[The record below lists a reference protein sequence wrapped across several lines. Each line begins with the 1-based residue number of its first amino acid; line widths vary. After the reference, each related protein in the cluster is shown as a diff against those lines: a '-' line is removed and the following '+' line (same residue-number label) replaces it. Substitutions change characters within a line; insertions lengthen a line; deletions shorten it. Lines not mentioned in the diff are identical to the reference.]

1 MGKKW
6 CAATTV
12 PNSMPDGEN
21 FQTAWIVDFFT
32 AVPVY
37 TVEAVQAF
45 TADTLFA

>member
-1 MGKKW
+1 
-6 CAATTV
+6 
-12 PNSMPDGEN
+12 MPDGEN

-45 TADTLFA
+45 TADTLFCMNIPRKFHGTRRD